1 MPKIPTFTTQA
12 RPTAEVGSTTATVSV
27 PLTQTIGSA
36 LKPVSDAVVKHR
48 IQEKDFENKTE
59 ALKLENEALLE
70 FTDTLERAG
79 RLDNKDQA
87 FELVKTESERI
98 KNTFS
103 NRASNKYVQTLFN
116 NNFYGEVQKGIFKV
130 NNRVSTNILQ
140 SLDNEVNVKKN
151 RLLTDAYLSDNEMA
165 FQLVKSELESLYES
179 NYKGRID
186 IDDYNKLIQNIP
198 AELEIFE
205 STQQISKNPRQAYLN
220 LKDKNQFTNMDLKA
234 RTALINEAKGYIVPE
249 LRDQWKNFTAAAA
262 YGIEEDFDM
271 EFAKEILPSKEIN
284 SMLKNYDAILS
295 TVSNVKIINSI
306 PANQLTDFVEGTIEE
321 SKKSGKT
328 FTEWFAEEKL
338 LKDAVVKRQKAMSED
353 PISFLSNTNDN
364 IKALIKDYEEETN
377 LELQSKKKLALV
389 NTFVEK
395 QIEMGQPSYNVK
407 TMSNFEAS
415 KFVNDYMTSDGQG
428 RVALLQKLDLE
439 FGEYNGNAMLQLS
452 NAGLPET
459 AQLSSFFANPSLT
472 EKFLSFDTKEKQDD
486 LKDWGKRND
495 IKFEDVR
502 RNVSDHLRNFE
513 DIAVM
518 GSRFDS
524 SIASDKMKN
533 IVDVLSYYAMN
544 EMFAGNVS
552 QGTAEKSAANL
563 IDNNFV
569 LEDTFFVPKIYNGV
583 DISESIDSETGIVD
597 KANIIKDFYL
607 DTFNPVAF
615 GSANDYGSEED
626 IKLNNAM
633 KIQMKTFGEWRNT
646 ADGTGLIFGI
656 VFNDGSFGPIKNS
669 NGDYLEFKFDDT
681 SLLIPGTEI
690 NYDPEIRIK
699 SKAIQPRGSY
709 PYVPESIKKK
719 KENEGTVTIGG
730 SRNQRSQ

>member
-1 MPKIPTFTTQA
+1 MPKIPTFQAEGTITQEA
-12 RPTAEVGSTTATVSV
+12 GVTRTGISV
-27 PLTQTIGSA
+27 PLTQTIGAA
-36 LKPVSDAVVKHR
+36 LAPLTKTVAEHAVK
-48 IQEKDFENKTE
+48 EKNFENRTE
-59 ALKLENEALLE
+59 ALKLENESLLE
-70 FTDTLERAG
+70 LTDVFDRAS
-79 RLDNKDQA
+79 RLDNKEQA

-98 KNTFS
+98 KNIYS
-103 NRASNKYVQTLFN
+103 NRASNNFVKTAFN

-130 NNRVSTNILQ
+130 NNRVSTNIIE
-140 SLDNEVNVKKN
+140 SLDNEVNIKKN

-220 LKDKNQFTNMDLKA
+220 LKDKNQFINMDLKT
-234 RTALINEAKGYIVPE
+234 RTTLINEAKGYIIPE
-249 LRDQWKNFTAAAA
+249 LREQWKNFTTAAA

-271 EFAKEILPSKEIN
+271 EFAKEILPSKEVN
-284 SMLKNYDAILS
+284 SMLKNYDTILT
-295 TVSNVKIINSI
+295 TVDNVKMINSI
-306 PANQLTDFVEGTIEE
+306 PSSELSDFVTNTINE
-321 SKKSGKT
+321 SKKSKT

-338 LKDAVVKRQKAMSED
+338 LKEAVAKRQKAMSED
-353 PISFLSNTNDN
+353 PVGFLIVSNDN
-364 IKALIKDYEEETN
+364 IKDLAQDFNQETN
-377 LELQSKKKLALV
+377 LELKSKKKTTLV
-389 NTFVEK
+389 NSIVET
-395 QIEMGQPSYNVK
+395 QIKMGQPSYNIKV
-407 TMSNFEAS
+407 MSGIEANE
-415 KFVNDYMTSDGQG
+415 FVAEYMNLDGQG
-428 RVALLQKLDLE
+428 RVAKLKKLDLE
-439 FGEYNGNAMLQLS
+439 FGEYNGNAMLQLA

-459 AQLSSFFANPSLT
+459 AQLSSFFANDRLT
-472 EKFLSFDTKEKQDD
+472 EKFLSFDTKQKQDD

-502 RNVSDHLRNFE
+502 RNISDNLKNFE
-513 DIAVM
+513 DIAVL

-544 EMFAGNVS
+544 EMFAGNIS
-552 QGTAEKSAANL
+552 QGAAEKAAANL
-563 IDNNFV
+563 INDNFV

-583 DISESIDSETGIVD
+583 DISATIEEETGIVD

-607 DTFNPVAF
+607 ETFNPVAF
-615 GSANDYGSEED
+615 GSANELGSEED
-626 IKLNNAM
+626 IILNDAM
-633 KIQMKTFGEWRNT
+633 KDQMKNFGEWRNT

-669 NGDYLEFKFDDT
+669 NGDYLQFNFNDT

-690 NYDPEIRIK
+690 EYDPEIRTK
-699 SKAIQPRGSY
+699 TQLLQPRRAY
-709 PYVPESIKKK
+709 PYVPESVKKK
-719 KENEGTVTIGG
+719 QENEGTIVRSG
-730 SRNQRSQ
+730 SRTQRN